1 MGRLMHDALG
11 IGLAATQVGRLSR
24 FLVYRVEHDGPVQA
38 LVNPVLEWS
47 SRDEDVV
54 EEGCLS
60 LPGVHVDV
68 ERPIH
73 VRVRAQDAGKGPG
86 SRSRRRA
93 WRRASSSTRWTTST
107 AGLID
112 RRPRAARPAPGGHA
126 DPARAVRGRLR
137 TAFLGTSDFAAAI
150 LRRLAAS
157 PHRPALVVTRPDRPA
172 GRGRRLTAPPVAVT
186 ARELG
191 LEVDQP
197 DSVNSEEA
205 RDRIAAAEPDA
216 LVLCAFGAL
225 VRDPLLSDYEIL
237 NVHPSLLPRWRGAA
251 PIERAIMAGDAETGV
266 SIMRLGPGLDDGPVA
281 LRAAVPITA
290 QDDYATLSARLE
302 DVGADLLLRALDD
315 RPPWREQDEAGAT
328 YAEKLTAAD
337 RTLDPSAPAGE
348 QERVV
353 RALHPAHPRTPGAA
367 RRLLP
372 GRAPR
377 ARGGG
382 RRAGAAR
389 GPAARGPARVL
400 RRLPPRPPSVTDRE
414 VAEGAAAAAGAAA
427 LARFGGAL
435 DVAYKS
441 SGGGPVTDADRAAE
455 AAALAVLRAE
465 RPGDGVLGEEG
476 GATGGA
482 GGRRWVVDAL
492 DGTANLHITA
502 SRTGA
507 RPSRCRGRTARCW
520 RRRCRTRCARS
531 ASAPPAARP
540 PVAPGIARRP
550 APAPPLD
557 RALVATFLR
566 PDKVG
571 PDRAGPLSA
580 ALWTATGGLRSTGS
594 GSLELA
600 WVSAGRLDAW
610 VQPDPDP
617 WDWLP
622 GSLLVEAAGGATA
635 VVGAGPA
642 WHVAGPTALVDE
654 LATVLA
660 RL

>member
-1 MGRLMHDALG
+1 M
-11 IGLAATQVGRLSR
+11 
-24 FLVYRVEHDGPVQA
+24 
-38 LVNPVLEWS
+38 
-47 SRDEDVV
+47 
-54 EEGCLS
+54 
-60 LPGVHVDV
+60 
-68 ERPIH
+68 
-73 VRVRAQDAGKGPG
+73 
-86 SRSRRRA
+86 
-93 WRRASSSTRWTTST
+93 
-107 AGLID
+107 
-112 RRPRAARPAPGGHA
+112 
-126 DPARAVRGRLR
+126 R

-197 DSVNSEEA
+197 DSVNGVEA
-205 RDRIAAAEPDA
+205 RERIAAAEPDA

-302 DVGADLLLRALDD
+302 DVGADLLVRALDD
-315 RPPWREQDEAGAT
+315 RPPWLEQDEAGAT

-337 RTLDPSAPAGE
+337 RTLDPSAPAAE

-353 RALHPAHPRTPGAA
+353 RALHPHIGA
-367 RRLLP
+367 RLEQPDGSFL
-372 GRAPR
+372 GVRR
-377 ARGGG
+377 ARAGRG

-389 GPAARGPARVL
+389 GPAARGPADVV
-400 RRLPPRPPSVTDRE
+400 RRLPPRPPRVTDRE
-414 VAEGAAAAAGAAA
+414 VAEAAAAAAGAAA

-435 DVAYKS
+435 DVAYKA
-441 SGGGPVTDADRAAE
+441 SGSGPVTDADHAAE

-492 DGTANLHITA
+492 DGTANFLH
-502 SRTGA
+502 GV
-507 RPSRCRGRTARCW
+507 PHW
-520 RRRCRTRCARS
+520 CAAVALQGPDGTVL
-531 ASAPPAARP
+531 ASAVQDAVRGERFSAARGEAAGRP
-540 PVAPGIARRP
+540 EIARRP
-550 APAPPLD
+550 APALD

-642 WHVAGPTALVDE
+642 WHVAGPTALVDA
-654 LATVLA
+654 LATL
-660 RL
+660 LTGL